1 MKSINLKVSLLAL
14 SFFTFSAIFA
24 QDTTNK
30 PKPDTTNKP
39 KPDTSKKSSTSTSMR
54 TSGNNLLSSYID
66 AINSFAINEDK
77 IAAKREDT
85 KEGKTI

>member
-24 QDTTNK
+24 QDTTKK

-39 KPDTSKKSSTSTSMR
+39 MPDTSKKSGTSMR
-54 TSGNNLLSSYID
+54 TTHKSLLSSNVN
-66 AINSFAINEDK
+66 AINSFIAGENK
-77 IAAKREDT
+77 IAAK
-85 KEGKTI
+85 KEESKNEKTI

>member
-39 KPDTSKKSSTSTSMR
+39 NPDTSKPKNGTSTSMR
-54 TSGNNLLSSYID
+54 TTGISLLSSKGD
-66 AINSFAINEDK
+66 ATNSFAINEDK
-77 IAAKREDT
+77 IAAKKEET
-85 KEGKTI
+85 K